1 MKKTKPKKLL
11 TVLLALCMVLSIVPI
26 TAFAAEIDFLPQGV
40 TYLNDLK
47 HTYHTQVNVTA
58 NVSVKDSNGAVVETK
73 QVTKSSEEFLEGGV
87 GALHAKLAALQA
99 EIETPYQASGT
110 VTRGDRAAQTIFDHF
125 ETASFYTFTPASG
138 DPVKFSTD
146 LDAAK
151 QYFSEHPDA
160 TGTFTKLLDVHEYQK
175 YNYTYDLIVQAI
187 DGGSQDEATINNVCI
202 ENVKFAYRS
211 GDAPQATAEVYNAD
225 ADKYEIAYECW
236 QEFEN
241 NEPVAA
247 WYSDN
252 GSHGSLPNITEFESG
267 KKYVYSLMLKPK
279 DGYSFNSETAVT
291 VNGESVKSSLSGEY
305 LYVPAVKTITPTKQN
320 TVITSAAVENVK
332 LDYKDGEAP
341 RTTATAA
348 VADRDKYDILYECWG
363 KLEKTDEYTTKPV
376 AYWYS
381 DEDYC
386 PSGYADLTSFDKDG
400 KYEYSVRLEAKD
412 GYIFSDSISADDI
425 TLNGKSLPEGS
436 FAMTLDD
443 NQTCVV
449 TYGMNMRTIR
459 PLDTV
464 KLYGATTEFYI
475 DGDSPR
481 FNGYSYSAYSDVA
494 YEKWEDKDDRSI
506 GINSDENLNGGYSQL
521 VDSFKYGKT
530 YIYSVAF
537 NIADLGLEEGYRFDK
552 NTKLCI
558 NDEEVTL
565 KPEQVQVSDDG
576 MTVRFNDILSMTPA
590 TVKVIDVV
598 EINDATVSF
607 KDGDKPV
614 FTGDVPDDVYYVL
627 RAAWWELDSKTG
639 AISADFFS
647 GAYENKIT
655 AFEAGKTYHY
665 GVYVVAVGYVES
677 ENTSYVFGPNT
688 KLKINGEFVNY
699 TRYEGDESDGSDGT
713 MWVLTD
719 LTMTPAADGHT
730 HKYGTEWKYD
740 ETNHW
745 HECECGNKADIT
757 AHTFKQIIDKEA
769 TATEKG
775 SKHEEC
781 TVCGYKKA
789 AVDIPKID
797 SHNHDYGTEWKY
809 DSTNHWHEC
818 EDGEKADITA
828 HTFKQIIDKEATATE
843 KGSKHEECTV
853 CGYKKT
859 AVDIPAIGFGSSSDD
874 EANKPTN
881 TVSSKSSSADQT
893 NKPINTA
900 SPKTGNT
907 DYMILWIVLLVIGGG
922 AFITATAVD
931 RKKK

>member
-26 TAFAAEIDFLPQGV
+26 TAYAAEIDFLPQGV
-40 TYLNDLK
+40 TYLNDYK

-58 NVSVKDSNGAVVETK
+58 NVSVKDSDGTVVETT
-73 QVTKSSEEFLEGGV
+73 QVSKSTEEFLKGGV
-87 GALHAKLAALQA
+87 GMLQSNIA
-99 EIETPYQASGT
+99 RLQTEIETPYQASGT
-110 VTRGDRAAQTIFDHF
+110 VTRGDRGAQTIFDHF

-160 TGTFTKLLDVHEYQK
+160 TGTFTKLLDVHEYQI
-175 YNYTYDLIVQAI
+175 YDYTYDLTVQEN
-187 DGGSQDEATINNVCI
+187 SQPASTITSAVVK
-202 ENVKFAYRS
+202 NVKFNYQP
-211 GDAPQATAEVYNAD
+211 GDAPQATAEVYNDD

-252 GSHGSLPNITEFESG
+252 GSHGSLPTITEFESG
-267 KKYVYSLMLKPK
+267 KKYVYFLMLKPK

-436 FAMTLDD
+436 FVMTLDD
-443 NQTCVV
+443 NRTCVV
-449 TYGMNMRTIR
+449 TYGMNMRTDQAVEKIDFNAR
-459 PLDTV
+459 INFIEGDKPYFLNSAVDPFIDLDHERWDANDGSGYGITSSDYWNERYNG
-464 KLYGATTEFYI
+464 KLITEFEA
-475 DGDSPR
+475 GK
-481 FNGYSYSAYSDVA
+481 SYTYGV
-494 YEKWEDKDDRSI
+494 Y
-506 GINSDENLNGGYSQL
+506 
-521 VDSFKYGKT
+521 FK
-530 YIYSVAF
+530 IS
-537 NIADLGLEEGYRFDK
+537 DLGMEEGYRFDK
-552 NTKLCI
+552 NTKLYI
-558 NDEEVTL
+558 NGEEITL
-565 KPEQVQVSDDG
+565 TPDQISVDDNG
-576 MTVRFNDILSMTPA
+576 ETIWFMNVLTMTPT

-598 EINDATVSF
+598 EINNVTVSF

-614 FTGDVPDDVYYVL
+614 FTGKSPEGVKYAYNCE
-627 RAAWWELDSKTG
+627 WWELDSKTG

-665 GVYVVAVGYVES
+665 GVYVKAVGYVES
-677 ENTSYVFGPNT
+677 ENTTYVFGPNT

-699 TRYEGDESDGSDGT
+699 KRYEGDASDGSDST

-730 HKYGTEWKYD
+730 HNYGTEWKYD

-757 AHTFKQIIDKEA
+757 AHNFKWIVDRKA
-769 TATEKG
+769 TTAEKG

-789 AVDIPKID
+789 AVDIP
-797 SHNHDYGTEWKY
+797 
-809 DSTNHWHEC
+809 
-818 EDGEKADITA
+818 
-828 HTFKQIIDKEATATE
+828 AT
-843 KGSKHEECTV
+843 GV
-853 CGYKKT
+853 G
-859 AVDIPAIGFGSSSDD
+859 ISSDD

-881 TVSSKSSSADQT
+881 TVSSEISSADQT

-907 DYMILWIVLLVIGGG
+907 DNMILWIVLLVIGGG